1 MQPDLRLLDSIL
13 QRKLGLVGHILRQEN
28 GIDRALLLGSVYG
41 PRGRGRPKT
50 RFTEDI
56 VKVCGGVCVALE
68 MARDRDRWRKLVKA
82 ATADR
87 TRPNRS

>member
-1 MQPDLRLLDSIL
+1 MQPDSRLLDSIL
-13 QRKLGLVGHILRQEN
+13 QRKLNLVGQILREES

-41 PRGRGRPKT
+41 PRGRGQSKT
-50 RFTEDI
+50 QFIED
-56 VKVCGGVCVALE
+56 VVRVCGGVCVAVE
-68 MARDRDRWRKLVKA
+68 MARDRDRWRKFVQE